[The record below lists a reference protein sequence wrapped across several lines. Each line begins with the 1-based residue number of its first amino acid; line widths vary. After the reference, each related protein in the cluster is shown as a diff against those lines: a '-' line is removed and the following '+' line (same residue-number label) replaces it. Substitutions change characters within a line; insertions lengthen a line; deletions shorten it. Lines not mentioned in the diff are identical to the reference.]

1 MTAQEMRL
9 AFTPP
14 LTERPPHIRSFAWKC
29 CQVFARIM
37 CAVMFDLKVYGA
49 QNVPEQG
56 GVLLVSNHQSYLDP
70 VLLAVKLGR
79 PMSYLAKSELFKNS
93 VFAWLIRSLNAFPLK
108 QGKGDKG
115 AIEETIRRLQ
125 EGHLLALFPEG
136 TRTEDGNLR
145 PMQRGA
151 ALVVRRAAVPIVPV
165 VLDGSFQSW
174 PKGCKMFHSHPISV
188 MYGPALDIEGLKG
201 DAVIALIE
209 STLRRMLDE
218 LRKRTAIQ

>member
-1 MTAQEMRL
+1 MTAEEIGL
-9 AFTPP
+9 ADAPP
-14 LTERPPHIRSFAWKC
+14 SLERPPHVRSFAWKC

-37 CAVMFDLKVYGA
+37 CAVMFDLKVYGIKH
-49 QNVPEQG
+49 VPAEG

-79 PMSYLAKSELFKNS
+79 PMSYMAKSELFKNPI
-93 VFAWLIRSLNAFPLK
+93 FAWLIRSLHAFPLR

-125 EGHLLALFPEG
+125 EGHLLAVFPEG
-136 TRTEDGNLR
+136 TRTEDGNLQ
-145 PMQRGA
+145 PIQRGV

-174 PKGCKMFHSHPISV
+174 PKGSKMFHSHPIGV

-201 DAVIALIE
+201 DAIVSLIDT
-209 STLRRMLDE
+209 TLHRMLDE
-218 LRKRTAIQ
+218 LRKRTART